1 MSSPA
6 LKLTQLLIRT
16 LAKPIATKIKS
27 QARDHP
33 RFRHLCISI
42 AQRLHRVDMRLRL
55 GLLRDTTANLEKAE
69 KEAAAKRSQEVLKR
83 LKEGS
88 EEAAAAKDGAVKVDG
103 AAAKEAV
110 KEPPPVKAPTPRI
123 RPLSESKAIDAG
135 ANFISEFFLFAVA
148 GALIVAESVRS
159 KRKETSRRDTV
170 AERLD
175 LLEQRNRQDEERLA
189 EIEDINKVQTD
200 RILRLEEEIWK
211 LKGNKGEFKGEPIG
225 GREWTPTPLWEPK
238 EGQKG
243 FWKKVWTLGRPGEV
257 KAEESTEGEAA
268 AEGAMA

>member
-1 MSSPA
+1 
-6 LKLTQLLIRT
+6 
-16 LAKPIATKIKS
+16 
-27 QARDHP
+27 
-33 RFRHLCISI
+33 
-42 AQRLHRVDMRLRL
+42 MRLRL

-69 KEAAAKRSQEVLKR
+69 KEAAAKRSHEVLKR
-83 LKEGS
+83 LKEG
-88 EEAAAAKDGAVKVDG
+88 EGAMAEAAKDGAAAAVKDG
-103 AAAKEAV
+103 AIKADGAAKEAAKEV
-110 KEPPPVKAPTPRI
+110 KVAAPRI

-135 ANFISEFFLFAVA
+135 ANFISEFFLFSVA

-159 KRKETSRRDTV
+159 KKKETARRDTV

-189 EIEDINKVQTD
+189 EIEDINKEQSA
-200 RILRLEEEIWK
+200 RILRLEEQVWR
-211 LKGNKGEFKGEPIG
+211 LKGNKGEFKGEQIG

-243 FWKKVWTLGRPGEV
+243 FWNKVWNLGRPGEV
-257 KAEESTEGEAA
+257 KAEGPTEGEAA